1 MSERSEGWMR
11 IIVGIVTGIILNVWE
26 ILIAILAIVN
36 WVITVFSGKR
46 NKGMADLCETW
57 NTQQY
62 VFIRYMTFTSN
73 KRPFPFNKLEKS
85 MSKFE
90 KK

>member
-26 ILIAILAIVN
+26 ILVVILAIVN

-46 NKGMADLCETW
+46 NKAMADLCEIW

-73 KRPFPFNKLEKS
+73 KRPFPFNDLEKP